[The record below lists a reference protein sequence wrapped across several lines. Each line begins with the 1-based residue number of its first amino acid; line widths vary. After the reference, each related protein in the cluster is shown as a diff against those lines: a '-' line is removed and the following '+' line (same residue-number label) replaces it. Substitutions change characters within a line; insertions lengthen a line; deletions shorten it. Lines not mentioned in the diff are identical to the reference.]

1 MRKSLNKDV
10 QKSNIV
16 CTFNWQQIFRDNEN
30 IKGSTDNFEAQTKT
44 IAKPSTTS
52 HVERLLLTSS
62 DHGLGSPGDV
72 WAPTEE
78 RPTDVWPSTISLPAP
93 HSPPQDNI
101 LNKAGFGRSCLRLDN
116 NNGNFGWRFSLW
128 LDIEPQ
134 GDTFV
139 HRVLSSSLAAKSAGL
154 LHSNIWLSTDPFK
167 TAMLCCKVG
176 IVGNLQWLH
185 CWNSLGRKSRQ
196 SQTLGGN
203 HVNSKRACYRVIIK
217 DCRL

>member
-44 IAKPSTTS
+44 IAKPSTTT

-78 RPTDVWPSTISLPAP
+78 RPTDVWPSTISLSAH

-128 LDIEPQ
+128 LDIEPE
-134 GDTFV
+134 GGTFV
-139 HRVLSSSLAAKSAGL
+139 HRMLSSSLSNSAGL
-154 LHSNIWLSTDPFK
+154 LH
-167 TAMLCCKVG
+167 
-176 IVGNLQWLH
+176 
-185 CWNSLGRKSRQ
+185 
-196 SQTLGGN
+196 
-203 HVNSKRACYRVIIK
+203 
-217 DCRL
+217 